1 MSDTIAPA
9 AAPSLSVSDG
19 PLSLDEFVAME
30 NAEAAE
36 PEADLEEEAADASAD
51 DEPEEEVEASAED
64 DGETEEEEPEEI
76 AEPEIPAPQS
86 WSKEDAEAWAKL
98 TPEARAIVAKRE
110 ADRDRAV
117 AHAVQKASEAGKQV
131 QAAAQ
136 QLQEFARLGA
146 DAFEQ
151 KWQEKTQGP
160 IDWAAALRGAR
171 DDAEFDAITRNKA
184 LYDAERT
191 EVERAK
197 AAAAERNTE
206 ALQAFRAA
214 EVQKLPELAPELC
227 DPKTGLKRVEAV
239 VEFLNTRGF
248 GDAIAHVSAA
258 ELSIASLALDGLKYR
273 EAQSAAQK
281 QAAIPRKNPVSQAKA
296 VPGSTGQGVASP
308 QRTLQVASQ
317 KLTKSGSLNDLVEL
331 FNAEDAQKA
340 RKGAR
345 R

>member
-30 NAEAAE
+30 NAEA
-36 PEADLEEEAADASAD
+36 EA
-51 DEPEEEVEASAED
+51 PEEESAAET
-64 DGETEEEEPEEI
+64 DGELDEEIEATADDDESEAEAEAEEEEPEEI

-117 AHAVQKASEAGKQV
+117 SQAVQKASEAGKQV
-131 QAAAQ
+131 IAAAQ
-136 QLQEFARLGA
+136 QLQEFAKLGA

-197 AAAAERNTE
+197 AAAAERDAE
-206 ALQAFRAA
+206 ALQTFRAA

-239 VEFLNTRGF
+239 VEFLSTRGF
-248 GDAIAHVSAA
+248 GDVIARASAV

-273 EAQSAAQK
+273 EAQRAAQK
-281 QAAIPRKNPVSQAKA
+281 QAAIPRKNPISQAKA

-308 QRTLQVASQ
+308 QRTLQAASQ
-317 KLTKSGSLNDLVEL
+317 KLTKSGSLSDLVEL